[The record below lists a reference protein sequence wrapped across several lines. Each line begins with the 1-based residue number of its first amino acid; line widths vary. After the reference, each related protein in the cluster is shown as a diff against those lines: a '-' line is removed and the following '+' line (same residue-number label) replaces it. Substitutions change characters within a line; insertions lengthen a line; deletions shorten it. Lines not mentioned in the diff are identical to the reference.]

1 MNRRHISLLIT
12 LVGFCSASQTYA
24 AAELTLPEELIGA
37 AQGFLEERVQEYLIE
52 SHAEGRHEVQ
62 VKDLDP
68 RLRLAAC
75 DRPLTVAQQGLE
87 APLGRVS
94 VRVRCEGSTP
104 WTVYIPAEVRL
115 YRNVV
120 VTTRPLLRDTIIDPQ
135 NVALLERDVGKLPQ
149 GYLTDIDLVM
159 GQKLKRQVV
168 ADQILAPSFLQA
180 AEVVRKGDQVVIS
193 AGSGGFTVRMQGE
206 ALIDGAQGEQIRV
219 KNLNSK
225 RVIKARV
232 TGPGMVEVAM

>member
-1 MNRRHISLLIT
+1 MKTRHLSLLLT
-12 LVGFCSASQTYA
+12 LAGLYSTSQTYA
-24 AAELTLPEELIGA
+24 GTEITLPEQLIGA

-52 SHAEGRHEVQ
+52 SHTDGRHEIRVN
-62 VKDLDP
+62 DLDP

-75 DRPLTVAQQGLE
+75 DQPLSAAQQGTE
-87 APLGRVS
+87 SPLGRIS

-135 NVALLERDVGKLPQ
+135 NVTLLERDIGKLPQ

-180 AEVVRKGDQVVIS
+180 AEVVHKGDQVVITT
-193 AGSGGFTVRMQGE
+193 GSIAFNVRMQGE
-206 ALIDGAQGEQIRV
+206 ALTDGAQGEQIRV

-225 RVIKARV
+225 RVVKARV
-232 TGPGMVEVAM
+232 TGPGMVEVTM